1 MREKKHLLDEE
12 IQQFGLQIFQLIGNE
27 TPSIFKKDWWSGKIL
42 DWCMQNQAFKV
53 QMFRLVDVL
62 PNLKSSRQIGQH
74 IREYFSQ
81 PGVKLPSFLKLT
93 LDTLINNPITGSL
106 AARQIRNNVHDL
118 AKRFI
123 VAPTPREAV
132 PQLRKL
138 WDRGMFFTLDI
149 LGEAV
154 VSEKEA
160 LEYQKRYLELFDELG
175 PEIINWPLPDAAR
188 DIGLP
193 RLSISIKLSS
203 LYYYMDPVNF
213 IGSIETIKDRLRPV
227 FRRAKEHGSF
237 VNIDMEHYRIKDLT
251 IAIFKSL
258 LEEEE
263 FSENPSAGIVIQTYL
278 KDSKKDL
285 KELIDWAGKRKR
297 SITVRLVKG
306 AYWDYEQVAARL
318 NNWPVPVFLDKRETD
333 NAFEEATRLCLESY
347 PLIHTAIASHNV
359 RSIAHAI
366 IYAKSLGILPVSCET
381 QMLYGMA
388 EPIKKAMLKMGY
400 NVCEYAPFG
409 EFLPGISYF
418 VRRLM
423 ENTSNESFLRQ
434 SFTRDTNVEQLLR
447 KPEPPPVS
455 PEELKETAV
464 LEDKIKPFHQEPLLD
479 FAKINNRNYFQNTLE
494 NVQSGLGKEYPLLID
509 EKEVHGEKKLISVD
523 PCQPSQIIGHTF
535 SASKEE
541 AECAVAAARK
551 AFVKWRE
558 IDARQRGGLL
568 LEIAEKLRSRRGELA
583 ALQVFEVSK
592 AWREADADVCEAIDF
607 CEYYAREMIRLG
619 RSYQMDPMP
628 GENNLYSYQSR
639 GVALVVAPW
648 NFPLAIST
656 GMSMAALV
664 AGNAVIYKPSSLSPI
679 TGAVLAQIVNEVGI
693 PRGAFQYLPCSGV
706 EVASWLVEH
715 PDVDLIAF
723 TGSREVGLEINQKA
737 SVFRSGQR
745 GIKRVVAEMGGKNA
759 IIVDEDADL
768 DAAVTG
774 VVQSAFGF
782 QGQKC
787 SACSRAIVL
796 EETYDRFRERVI
808 EATKSLQVGNPVDPA
823 TQVGAV
829 VDEHARKKILNF
841 IEIGK
846 SEGKLVFQA
855 ENTKEGFFVGPTIFE
870 DILPHHHLAKEEIF
884 GPVLVLMRV
893 KNLDEALEVANGT
906 DYALTGGL
914 YSRSPDNIK
923 RVKKE
928 FQVGNL
934 YINRTITGAIVG
946 RQPFGGFKMSG
957 IGSKAGGPDYLL
969 QFMEPR
975 TVTENTIRR
984 GFSPEIEN

>member
-1 MREKKHLLDEE
+1 MRKDEHLINEE
-12 IQQFGLQIFQLIGNE
+12 TQQLGRKIFQLIGDE
-27 TPSIFKKDWWSGKIL
+27 TPSIFKKDWWSGKVL
-42 DWCMQNQAFKV
+42 DWCIQHPDFKV

-62 PNLKSSRQIGQH
+62 PNLKTPHQISQH
-74 IREYFSQ
+74 IREYLLQS
-81 PGVKLPSFLKLT
+81 GVKLPSFLKLT
-93 LDTLINNPITGSL
+93 LDTLISNPITGPL

-123 VAPTPREAV
+123 VAPTPRDAV
-132 PQLRKL
+132 PRLRKL
-138 WDRGMFFTLDI
+138 WDQGIFFTMDL

-160 LEYQKRYLELFDELG
+160 VEYQKRYLGIFDEFG
-175 PEIINWPLPDAAR
+175 SEIINWPLPGAAR

-203 LYYYMDPVNF
+203 LYSHMDPVNF
-213 IGSIETIKDRLRPV
+213 TGSINAIKDRLRPV
-227 FRRAKEHGSF
+227 FRRAKEHESF

-263 FSENPSAGIVIQTYL
+263 FSESPRAGIVIQTYL

-285 KELIDWAGKRKR
+285 KELIDWAVKQKR
-297 SITVRLVKG
+297 SLTVRLVKG
-306 AYWDYEQVAARL
+306 AYWDYEQAAARL
-318 NNWPVPVFLDKRETD
+318 NSWPVPVYLDKRETD
-333 NAFEEATRLCLESY
+333 KAFEEATRLCLESY

-359 RSIAHAI
+359 RSIAHGI
-366 IYAKSLGILPVSCET
+366 VYAKHLGILPASCET

-400 NVCEYAPFG
+400 NICEYTPIG

-423 ENTSNESFLRQ
+423 ENTSNESFLLQ
-434 SFTRDTNVEQLLR
+434 SFTRDTDIEQLLR
-447 KPEPPPVS
+447 KPEPPQAS

-464 LEDKIKPFHQEPLLD
+464 LDDEIKPFRQEPLLD
-479 FAKINNRNYFQNTLE
+479 FAKINNRNYFQDALDD
-494 NVQSGLGKEYPLLID
+494 VQAGLGKEYPLLID
-509 EKEVHGEKKLISVD
+509 GKEVHGEMKLASVN
-523 PCQPSQIIGHTF
+523 PCQPSQIVGHTF

-551 AFVKWRE
+551 AFIKWRD
-558 IDARQRGGLL
+558 IDYRKRSGLL
-568 LEIAEKLRSRRGELA
+568 FEIAEKLRSRRGELA
-583 ALQVFEVSK
+583 ALQAYEVSK
-592 AWREADADVCEAIDF
+592 TWREADADVCEAIDL

-619 RSYQMDPMP
+619 RDCQMDPMP
-628 GENNLYSYQSR
+628 GEKNFYLYQPR
-639 GVALVVAPW
+639 GVALVLSPW

-664 AGNAVIYKPSSLSPI
+664 TGNSVIYKPSSLSPI
-679 TGAVLAQIVNEVGI
+679 TGAVLSQIVNEVGI
-693 PRGAFQYLPCSGV
+693 TRGVFQYLPCSGV

-723 TGSREVGLEINQKA
+723 TGSRDVGLEINQKA

-759 IIVDEDADL
+759 IIIDEDADL
-768 DAAVTG
+768 DAAVLG

-787 SACSRAIVL
+787 SACSRVIVL
-796 EETYDRFRERVI
+796 EGTYDRFRERII

-829 VDEHARKKILNF
+829 IDEHARKKIINF

-846 SEGKLVFQA
+846 SEGRLIFQA
-855 ENTKEGFFVGPTIFE
+855 ENLKEGYFVGPTVFE
-870 DILPHHHLAKEEIF
+870 NILPHHHLAKEEIF

-893 KNLDEALEVANGT
+893 KSLDEALEVANGT

-914 YSRSPDNIK
+914 YSRSPYNIK

-984 GFSPEIEN
+984 GFSPEIGN